1 MCFESDYEHFSRG
14 RYLDKGRE
22 GYDDRYAPTPTPH
35 LEDLRD
41 QPRDRYGQRGGL
53 PQPEPYDRDRR
64 GPPPDRFDR
73 DKRGPP
79 EVFDRDKRGPSEYKR
94 GPPPAD
100 GYDRDRYARDRDR
113 YGGREQRYEARDPR
127 YEGNLGAGQSVF
139 ININIYQ
146 EWESS
151 FHDVYFSFKI
161 NELF

>member
-1 MCFESDYEHFSRG
+1 MILLLHIPKHFKICFKSDFEHFSRG

-64 GPPPDRFDR
+64 GPPPDRFER

-79 EVFDRDKRGPSEYKR
+79 EVFDRDKRGPPEYKR

-127 YEGNLGAGQSVF
+127 YEGRKLWCWP
-139 ININIYQ
+139 IC
-146 EWESS
+146 
-151 FHDVYFSFKI
+151 K
-161 NELF
+161 